1 MTIDKTK
8 FLAVIAQITNSWGE
22 VQALSDT
29 VNLAD
34 PENTFG
40 AAFSQIYG
48 NLTGVEE
55 WANQKI
61 LEADQEQV
69 MNGFLSELKVVFD
82 KYGAR
87 MEVGSNESGYGTN
100 YGDGNSVGVKF
111 VATFDGVTAT
121 KEINKAVIV
130 ASDLV

>member
-8 FLAVIAQITNSWGE
+8 FLAVINQITNSWSE
-22 VQALSDT
+22 IQALSDT

-48 NLTGVEE
+48 NLTSVEE

-61 LEADQEQV
+61 LEADQETV

-82 KYGAR
+82 KYAAR
-87 MEVGSNESGYGTN
+87 MEVGSDESGYGTN
-100 YGDGNSVGVKF
+100 YGGGNSVGVKF
-111 VATFDGVTAT
+111 VATLDGVTAS

-130 ASDLV
+130 SGDLE

>member
-8 FLAVIAQITNSWGE
+8 FLAVINQITNSWSE
-22 VQALSDT
+22 IQALSDT

-48 NLTGVEE
+48 NLNSVEE
-55 WANQKI
+55 WANAKI
-61 LEADQEQV
+61 LEADQETV

-82 KYGAR
+82 KYAAR
-87 MEVGSNESGYGTN
+87 MEVGSDESGYGES
-100 YGDGNSVGVKF
+100 YGTGGTVGVKF
-111 VATFDGVTAT
+111 TATTDGVTAS

-130 ASDLV
+130 SGDLV